1 MEQSILKKL
10 QETELHILVDFD
22 RFCREHELHY
32 YLIGGALLGAA
43 RYQGFIPWDDDIDV
57 AMPRE
62 DYEKLKE
69 VWKAHPWPGYFL
81 QHAGTE
87 PSFARG
93 IMKVRKNGTSI
104 IENTAKHVPMN
115 TGIYIDIFP
124 IDYAEAEDFKK
135 LDRRAK
141 KIRRWMSLRSIK
153 AGYLNGRHS
162 LAKALIRYGTFFLS
176 ARAID
181 ERLDSLCRAD
191 NDKARNY
198 AVLFL
203 HNYDWTRQFHEI
215 ATFGSGSIC
224 RFEGYEFTAP
234 ADMNGFLTRVFGEDY
249 MKEPEASKRIPPHNY
264 ISIDFGTPA
273 KERGHTQSSI

>member
-10 QETELHILVDFD
+10 QEAELHILVDFD

-57 AMPRE
+57 AMSRE

-69 VWKAHPWPGYFL
+69 VWKAHSLPGYFL

-87 PSFARG
+87 PNFARG

-104 IENTAKHVPMN
+104 IENTTKHVPMN

-141 KIRRWMSLRSIK
+141 KIRRCMSLRSIK
-153 AGYLNGRHS
+153 TGYLNGRHS

-176 ARAID
+176 VRAI
-181 ERLDSLCRAD
+181 
-191 NDKARNY
+191 
-198 AVLFL
+198 AVLFF

-234 ADMNGFLTRVFGEDY
+234 ADMSGFLTRVFGEDY
-249 MKEPEASKRIPPHNY
+249 MKEPETSKRIPPHNY

-273 KERGHTQSSI
+273 KDRGHTQSSI